1 MFWNRKSDVAKDLA
15 KLLAEPRN
23 KEEFLGMLTPVMPTP
38 DSIRKDSAAIVAHS
52 HSQEYKTWANEAWG
66 QIIDGLDKILDD
78 RSSNEVV
85 QYHRGAV
92 KAALDLLRISYK
104 AKFVTG
110 QFENEENASLQQDKQ
125 G

>member
-1 MFWNRKSDVAKDLA
+1 MFWKRKSDVSKDLA
-15 KLLAEPRN
+15 KLLAEPRT
-23 KEEFLGMLTPVMPTP
+23 KEEFLGMLTPAMPTP
-38 DSIRKDSAAIVAHS
+38 EGIRKDSAAIVAHS
-52 HSQEYKTWANEAWG
+52 NSAEYKLWANEAWS
-66 QIIDGLDKILDD
+66 QVIDGLDKILDD

-110 QFENEENASLQQDKQ
+110 QFEAEANASLQQNQQ